1 MAKAKQP
8 ATPRHPARRIVSLAP
23 NATSILCEVGARN
36 LLVGVSK
43 WCADVAPVEALPKFG
58 DFWHLEEASSIHALH
73 PDLVVGSVPSRAE
86 AMAKLLEYPLNFFAL
101 HPLTISQIE
110 RDIRQLGALT
120 AHASAAEKLVSR
132 MAGEF
137 SAAGK
142 RSRRKRRLR
151 VYSEAWPNPRIASPP
166 WVAEL
171 LTFAGAKFVPKPGER
186 VTDEEVAQAQP
197 DVILLAWAATGAKSK
212 LQSAYDVSAWKD
224 VPAIRNRH
232 VFAVRDE
239 LLNTPGPPLLK
250 GLEELEGIFEQV
262 RKDLDKL

>member
-1 MAKAKQP
+1 MMIIDFRACIHVPPERKAKKRRGSATHFRTSRQTYARSDTFSLTTSHWKLCYAFCPMAKAKQP

-120 AHASAAEKLVSR
+120 AHA
-132 MAGEF
+132 
-137 SAAGK
+137 
-142 RSRRKRRLR
+142 
-151 VYSEAWPNPRIASPP
+151 
-166 WVAEL
+166 
-171 LTFAGAKFVPKPGER
+171 
-186 VTDEEVAQAQP
+186 
-197 DVILLAWAATGAKSK
+197 
-212 LQSAYDVSAWKD
+212 
-224 VPAIRNRH
+224 
-232 VFAVRDE
+232 
-239 LLNTPGPPLLK
+239 
-250 GLEELEGIFEQV
+250 
-262 RKDLDKL
+262 